1 MKAKPTPSSGRRLS
15 PRLRLKGEYR
25 RERRD
30 HPPRDSAS
38 CPGSLMSRTRRGW
51 APLLADWPD
60 RQALHRPQD
69 LHGAERAG
77 HDVVHRILPPLPGA
91 H

>member
-25 RERRD
+25 RDRRN

-38 CPGSLMSRTRRGW
+38 CPGSLMSSTRRGR
-51 APLLADWPD
+51 APLLANCPD
-60 RQALHRPQD
+60 RQALHGRQD
-69 LHGAERAG
+69 LHGAERSG
-77 HDVVHRILPPLPGA
+77 HDVVRRILPPLPGA